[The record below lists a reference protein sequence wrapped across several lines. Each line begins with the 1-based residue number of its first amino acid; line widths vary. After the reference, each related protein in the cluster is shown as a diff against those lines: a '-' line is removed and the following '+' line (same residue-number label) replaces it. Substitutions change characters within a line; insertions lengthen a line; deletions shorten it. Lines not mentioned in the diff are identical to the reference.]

1 MDSIALSP
9 QIVKVQVPAP
19 VGEQSGLARVAGTAV
34 ANIATRY
41 LMKAMFGDLKA
52 GDEMFW
58 KGNRDLK
65 VENGV
70 SSEYLFCSARP
81 LL

>member
-1 MDSIALSP
+1 MTSVAKSP
-9 QIVKVQVPAP
+9 QIVKVQVPGP
-19 VGEQSGLARVAGTAV
+19 VGEQSGLARVAGMAV
-34 ANIATRY
+34 ANMATRY

-52 GDEMFW
+52 GDEMPW

-65 VENGV
+65 VEDDV
-70 SSEYLFCSARP
+70 ASEYLYCSARP